1 MTRALGGAGRGA
13 PISLGG
19 AGRGAL
25 VSAPQRPC
33 QPWCSPLLGGLTVSL
48 VVLFVLPLLD
58 SSLLLALEGVC
69 TVLSLQM

>member
-1 MTRALGGAGRGA
+1 MALLETSDVMFLTLRIRVRALGGAGRGA

-33 QPWCSPLLGGLTVSL
+33 QP
-48 VVLFVLPLLD
+48 
-58 SSLLLALEGVC
+58 
-69 TVLSLQM
+69 